1 MKQLLGLIISTLMVS
16 ISFQSCIYD
25 EWEDRGGSSNSG
37 DGKCYMSLRFD
48 VRKSHSYGVATRTF
62 QPTEPDEDFER
73 NVADFRIFL
82 VKKDDPKA
90 AVVELKDIPM
100 RDAVTTLPFE
110 INSEYAHG
118 YLLYVVVNSAGTL
131 NLDLSSGEAFRGTYN
146 QVSKEA
152 CANVWQRDHFLMV
165 NANNEASD
173 FADYTSGRNVSGEDF
188 NFDHTDPTPYGGVP
202 IEIDDNAEYTYDNPY
217 YVKVTLER
225 VAAKIVVDCT
235 GEDFDFSSKNYYNKF
250 SDVHVDG
257 VALVN
262 GANCFNLV
270 QKWKIACYQGEDF
283 FCYGWYT
290 NIISKNLLPD
300 GAPYGYP
307 YLWPITPTGDV
318 ATVPSQIY
326 YNGVAK
332 FTDFDNKK
340 LQDGAEQLFMSL
352 DANKKATMYC
362 LENASPL
369 YIDFMGDFTKGE
381 NKVEAPSKWQYAME
395 AGMRNR
401 VTGVLFRVRAKV
413 KEDSHNTG
421 DLIPDPDKGEW
432 DLAKTSSSSD
442 DEYRTFYCY
451 DNTVSAYL
459 NELLNLYP
467 ALANKGISSS
477 STVKELRDAGV
488 RVYEDGYMY
497 YMHWITDQNY
507 QYFWNYIG
515 KSEFGEDYPFKYFA
529 VLRNT
534 IYEVNVTGVSELGM
548 DLPGR
553 EFYKEYITSSPIL
566 IEGTNYMLYPVYK
579 ESHSMSSYMNDD
591 VIQNLKNKAI

>member
-173 FADYTSGRNVSGEDF
+173 FADYTSGPNSDGDTLKFE
-188 NFDHTDPTPYGGVP
+188 HTDPTPNGGVP

-225 VAAKIVVDCT
+225 VAAKVVVDCS
-235 GEDFDFSSKNYYNKF
+235 GENFDFSSQTYANKF

-270 QKWKIACYQGEDF
+270 QQWKIACYQGKKF
-283 FCYGWYT
+283 FCYTW
-290 NIISKNLLPD
+290 NKKIISQNLLPD

-307 YLWPITPTGDV
+307 YLWPITPAGDV
-318 ATVPSQIY
+318 TTVPSQIY
-326 YNGVAK
+326 YNRVAN

-340 LQDGAEQLFMSL
+340 LQDGASEIFVSL

-369 YIDFMGDFTKGE
+369 YLDFMNDFNTAVESYSYGE
-381 NKVEAPSKWQYAME
+381 NMLQT
-395 AGMRNR
+395 GMRNR
-401 VTGVLFRVRAKV
+401 ATGVLFRVRAKV
-413 KEDSHNTG
+413 KGDDHNTDG
-421 DLIPDPDKGEW
+421 LTPDPDPGEW
-432 DLAKTSSSSD
+432 DTRAATATD
-442 DEYRTFYCY
+442 DDYRTFYCY
-451 DNTVSAYL
+451 AGTVTAYL
-459 NELLNLYP
+459 NELLTTYP
-467 ALANKGISSS
+467 SLATSKGLS
-477 STVKELRDAGV
+477 STSTVQELRAAGV

-507 QYFWNYIG
+507 QYFWNYA
-515 KSEFGEDYPFKYFA
+515 SPSQFDEAWPFKYLA

-534 IYEVNVTGVSELGM
+534 RYEVNVTGVSELGM

-553 EFYKEYITSSPIL
+553 DFAYNQYNKKTTVL
-566 IEGTNYMLYPVYK
+566 EGTNYMLYPVYTGT
-579 ESHSMSSYMNDD
+579 ESMEGHMSDAILQKLN
-591 VIQNLKNKAI
+591 NKAI